1 MHSKRILSFVL
12 VLFLFVLSL
21 TFTLPAAAATKYET
35 YSAKLDR
42 RAYSGKLGAVYTKEY
57 TKFRVWAPTSDAV
70 KVVLYKSGSSD
81 EYYKQV
87 AMKYS
92 RSKGV
97 WYTTVK
103 GDLKNVYYTYSFE
116 RNGKTYETYD
126 IYAKA
131 CGVNGE
137 KSMVVDLDST
147 DPKGW
152 EEDTHITVD
161 SPTKARIWEVQ
172 ISDFSSSET
181 SGVSRENRGKYLAF
195 TETGTTVNSISDSP
209 STCVDYLKELGVNYV
224 HINPFYDFGSVDESD
239 TSDKDENYNWGYDP
253 VNYNVPEGSYSS
265 DASKGAVRIKEC
277 KQMIMALHKAGI
289 GVIMDVVYNH
299 THEWKKSAFNLT
311 VPNYY
316 YRMNDDG
323 SYSNGSGCGND
334 TASEHK
340 MFRKYMIDS
349 VTYWASEY
357 HIDGFRFDLMGLHDV
372 DTMNSIRKSLDSLS
386 DGEKL
391 LMYGEPWNLTTTAD
405 DGTVLANTNN
415 IAKLDTRIAA
425 FDDIYRDA
433 VKGSTSGADQ
443 GFVQS
448 GANKGNLRAG
458 IAGQANETT
467 GRAKTPTQTVTYASC
482 HDNLTLWDKLVKS
495 VKGEKGKYDTR
506 YNDLVAMN
514 KLVGAVTYTSQGIS
528 FMLAGEEFCRTK
540 NGDENSYN
548 SGRELNQLDWTA
560 LETYGDVV
568 DYYKGLIEIRKNI
581 SAFSDPTP
589 TTANAIEY
597 LEDLPDGV
605 IAYSVNDPMYGKVI
619 VAFNSSEETAAVDI
633 GGTYAQLANEET
645 AGMRNLNTVTGT
657 VKLPEKS
664 AAILVDKNSFD
675 KVKKDSDTGKVV
687 VRYKSNDEIFKSY
700 VISGKIGDSFEI
712 SPIHTVLMDYNI
724 TNRSGVLG
732 KFSDT
737 VHYCDFECEKYDGD
751 FSSVAF
757 VCVDDNTD
765 KVIYDTVYMSNRL
778 GQPYAT
784 PSIPS
789 IDGYSL
795 NLERLPKNG
804 CGIFSKKDKTVKYR
818 YTKRSSDDF
827 ICKVNIVYMSTDGKV
842 LSTDTKSGESGA
854 AYSTSQIEFEGY
866 DFVSVTDNSSGNYAE
881 TEQNILYI
889 YAPVSFMS
897 NLITVIVALAVVLLL
912 SAMVFFY
919 YRSRK
924 NKLSAKIDI
933 G

>member
-1 MHSKRILSFVL
+1 MHPKRILSFVL
-12 VLFLFVLSL
+12 I
-21 TFTLPAAAATKYET
+21 TLILASVFPLAIPAQAATKYEA
-35 YSAKLDR
+35 YAKKLDR
-42 RAYSGKLGAVYTKEY
+42 RTYDGKLGAIYTKNY
-57 TKFRVWAPTSDAV
+57 TKFRVWAPTSDDV
-70 KVVLYKSGSSD
+70 KVMLYKTGSST
-81 EYYKQV
+81 EYYKQI

-92 RSKGV
+92 KSQGV

-103 GDLKNVYYTYSFE
+103 GNLKNVYYTYRFE
-116 RNGKTYETYD
+116 RKGKTYETYD
-126 IYAKA
+126 IYARA
-131 CGVNGE
+131 SGVNGK

-152 EEDTHITVD
+152 EKDSHVTVD

-195 TETGTTVNSISDSP
+195 TETGTTVNSISGAQ

-239 TSDKDENYNWGYDP
+239 TSDNDDNYNWGYDP

-265 DASKGAVRIKEC
+265 NPSKGAVRIREC
-277 KQMIMALHKAGI
+277 KQMIQALHNAGI

-299 THEWKKSAFNLT
+299 THEWKKSAFELT

-316 YRMNDDG
+316 YRMNADG
-323 SYSNGSGCGND
+323 TYSNGSGCGND

-372 DTMNSIRKSLDSLS
+372 DTMNSIRKALDKLP

-391 LMYGEPWNLTTTAD
+391 LMYGEPWNLTTAAD
-405 DGTVLANTNN
+405 DGTLLANTNN

-425 FDDIYRDA
+425 FDDTYRDA
-433 VKGSTSGADQ
+433 VKGSTGGADQ

-448 GANKGNLRAG
+448 GANRSNLKTG
-458 IAGQANETT
+458 ISGQASETT
-467 GRAKTPTQTVTYASC
+467 GWAKAPTQTVTYASC

-495 VKGEKGKYDTR
+495 VKGADGKYDTR

-514 KLVGAVTYTSQGIS
+514 KLTGAITFTSQGLS
-528 FMLAGEEFCRTK
+528 FILAGEEFCRTK
-540 NGDENSYN
+540 NGDENSYS
-548 SGRELNQLDWTA
+548 SGKALNQLDWMS

-581 SAFSDPTP
+581 SAFSDPTSA
-589 TTANAIEY
+589 TANSINY
-597 LEDLPDGV
+597 FDDMPNGV
-605 IAYSVNDPMYGKVI
+605 IAYSINDPVYSKVVVI
-619 VAFNSSEETAAVDI
+619 FNSSEETATVNID
-633 GGTYAQLANEET
+633 GTYAQLADATT
-645 AGMRNLNTVTGT
+645 AGMQNLGTVTDK
-657 VKLPEKS
+657 VKISSKS
-664 AAILVDKNSFD
+664 AAVLVDKSSFD
-675 KVKKDSDTGKVV
+675 SVKTDSDTGKVV
-687 VRYKSNDEIFKSY
+687 VRYNANSEIFKSY
-700 VISGKIGDSFEI
+700 VINGKIGDSFNI
-712 SPIHTVLMDYNI
+712 APLSTVLMDYNI
-724 TNRSGVLG
+724 KKTSGESG
-732 KFSDT
+732 TFSDT

-751 FSSVAF
+751 YSSVTF
-757 VCVDDNTD
+757 MFVDDED
-765 KVIYDTVYMSNRL
+765 RQIYDSIVMTNRQ
-778 GQPYAT
+778 GQPYMT
-784 PSIPS
+784 LSIPS

-795 NLERLPKNG
+795 DLEKLPKNG
-804 CGIFSKKDKTVKYR
+804 CGTFSKKDKTIKYQ
-818 YTKRSSDDF
+818 YTERTSDDA

-842 LSTDTKSGESGA
+842 LSTDTKNVDRGT
-854 AYSTSQIEFEGY
+854 AYSTTQIEFEGY
-866 DFVSVTDNSSGNYAE
+866 DFVSVTDNSSGSFIE

-889 YAPVSFMS
+889 YAPVSFAS
-897 NLITVIVALAVVLLL
+897 NLPVIIVIVAVIALL
-912 SAMVFFY
+912 SVMVFFY
-919 YRSRK
+919 YRSQK
-924 NKLSAKIDI
+924 NKLKKKIDI